1 MKREAGQGRQSGVSS
16 QFRERAKGLLTTHVK
31 TREPDVE
38 VIAAESDAL
47 VGQTREREKRE
58 REEKRR
64 EKEGKKRREERRERR
79 EMPQIDTKAHDINT
93 RKNITIITPHRQHGQ
108 AQSGK

>member
-47 VGQTREREKRE
+47 VGQTREECDPESAIKCTE
-58 REEKRR
+58 TLL
-64 EKEGKKRREERRERR
+64 
-79 EMPQIDTKAHDINT
+79 P
-93 RKNITIITPHRQHGQ
+93 HGQ
-108 AQSGK
+108 